1 MEEYIQNHQ
10 MRTAKPLSED
20 LKKAC
25 QALIDSR
32 NGIQTIS
39 FSGNLITVGYNPY
52 QISEANVEKLIS
64 DLGIEVTGKPQK
76 TGFLKRWILNMAKS
90 NKENLGSG
98 RLDCCDL
105 NKKKE

>member
-20 LKKAC
+20 LRRAC

-52 QISEANVEKLIS
+52 QITETNVEKLIS
-64 DLGIEVTGKPQK
+64 DLKIEITSKTVK
-76 TGFLKRWILNMAKS
+76 TGFLKRWLLNMAQS
-90 NKENLGSG
+90 NKENLGSE
-98 RLDCCDL
+98 RLDCCHL
-105 NKKKE
+105 TNKK